1 MPKLLA
7 LERFAF
13 RDIIGIVIA
22 SFIIAIAIQLVIVP
36 AYLLTGGLSG
46 IAIILHFITDYPIW
60 LWYIA
65 LNIPVFIAGY
75 KLASRRVTVYS
86 FVGMMSVSGFLAL
99 LSPLNIQLPVND
111 ILLSALLGGTLN
123 GVGVGLAL
131 IYRGSTGGLDIIAG
145 IFHRLWGI
153 NFGTTIFITN
163 VLVLGAALL
172 TSNLYL
178 TLYSALTMFV
188 SSKMIDS
195 VTSGFISKKTVLI
208 VSKKSDDI
216 ANAILH
222 RMHRGCTLLSG
233 KGAYTGQAE
242 NIIMVTTGKTQVP
255 HLKELIFSLDPQAFI
270 TITDTVEV
278 YGRGFKPWDTEDV

>member
-1 MPKLLA
+1 
-7 LERFAF
+7 
-13 RDIIGIVIA
+13 
-22 SFIIAIAIQLVIVP
+22 
-36 AYLLTGGLSG
+36 LLTGGLSG

-75 KLASRRVTVYS
+75 KLASRRFTVYS

>member
-22 SFIIAIAIQLVIVP
+22 SFIIAIAIKLVIVP

-75 KLASRRVTVYS
+75 KLASRRFTVYS

>member
-75 KLASRRVTVYS
+75 KLASRRFTVYS

-195 VTSGFISKKTVLI
+195 VTSGFISKKP
-208 VSKKSDDI
+208 
-216 ANAILH
+216 
-222 RMHRGCTLLSG
+222 
-233 KGAYTGQAE
+233 Y
-242 NIIMVTTGKTQVP
+242 
-255 HLKELIFSLDPQAFI
+255 
-270 TITDTVEV
+270 
-278 YGRGFKPWDTEDV
+278 

>member
-75 KLASRRVTVYS
+75 KLASRRFTVYS

-278 YGRGFKPWDTEDV
+278 YGRGF

>member
-75 KLASRRVTVYS
+75 KLASRRFTVYS

-131 IYRGSTGGLDIIAG
+131 IYRGSTGLDVPVGLEMAD
-145 IFHRLWGI
+145 RLLPWLP
-153 NFGTTIFITN
+153 
-163 VLVLGAALL
+163 V
-172 TSNLYL
+172 
-178 TLYSALTMFV
+178 
-188 SSKMIDS
+188 MI
-195 VTSGFISKKTVLI
+195 L
-208 VSKKSDDI
+208 
-216 ANAILH
+216 
-222 RMHRGCTLLSG
+222 
-233 KGAYTGQAE
+233 
-242 NIIMVTTGKTQVP
+242 
-255 HLKELIFSLDPQAFI
+255 
-270 TITDTVEV
+270 
-278 YGRGFKPWDTEDV
+278 

>member
-1 MPKLLA
+1 M
-7 LERFAF
+7 
-13 RDIIGIVIA
+13 V
-22 SFIIAIAIQLVIVP
+22 
-36 AYLLTGGLSG
+36 
-46 IAIILHFITDYPIW
+46 
-60 LWYIA
+60 
-65 LNIPVFIAGY
+65 
-75 KLASRRVTVYS
+75 
-86 FVGMMSVSGFLAL
+86 
-99 LSPLNIQLPVND
+99 
-111 ILLSALLGGTLN
+111 
-123 GVGVGLAL
+123 
-131 IYRGSTGGLDIIAG
+131 
-145 IFHRLWGI
+145 
-153 NFGTTIFITN
+153 
-163 VLVLGAALL
+163 GAALL

-216 ANAILH
+216 ANAILQ